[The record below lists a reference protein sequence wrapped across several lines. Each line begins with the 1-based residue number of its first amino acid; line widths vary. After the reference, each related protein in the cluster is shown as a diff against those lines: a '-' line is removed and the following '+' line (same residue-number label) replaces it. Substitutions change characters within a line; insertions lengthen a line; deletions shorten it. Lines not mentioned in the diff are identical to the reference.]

1 MISLANTT
9 HTEKAILEDEYEH
22 EAVPISVRKGVMSVV
37 SVWTGFPMIITG
49 AITGATIVAGLGFQK
64 GLWAI
69 LLGNLILLL
78 YVGTLGVLSTKQGY
92 NFALQASTTFGR
104 KGYVV
109 ASGLLSTL
117 IIGWFAVQTGLTGA
131 FMNAAFGANLFWM
144 TLIAGI
150 IYLGI
155 TFIGIKGLTYIGV
168 ISAPLFVILG
178 IWAVVGV
185 TSESGWGA
193 VTSYAGNP
201 DLSFSFGVGL
211 TIVIALFIDAGTM
224 TGDFNRWAKN
234 SRDSVIGTFSAFPLA
249 NVIAMLVGGIIV
261 ATAVE
266 TDVFRYFA
274 DQGGFLAVLAVLFL
288 FINLGSVCSHCLY
301 NGAVGWSHLTG
312 GKFRTAAVILGII
325 GIIAA
330 VAGVWSL
337 FISWL
342 TLLGVVVPPIGAI
355 IIVDQF
361 ILRKGADIND
371 NIRIKPFVAW
381 IIGSTAAL
389 IVEFTVP
396 QFSTAIVGMI
406 VAGVVYGII
415 AANGKSVV

>member
-1 MISLANTT
+1 
-9 HTEKAILEDEYEH
+9 
-22 EAVPISVRKGVMSVV
+22 
-37 SVWTGFPMIITG
+37 
-49 AITGATIVAGLGFQK
+49 
-64 GLWAI
+64 
-69 LLGNLILLL
+69 
-78 YVGTLGVLSTKQGY
+78 
-92 NFALQASTTFGR
+92 
-104 KGYVV
+104 
-109 ASGLLSTL
+109 
-117 IIGWFAVQTGLTGA
+117 
-131 FMNAAFGANLFWM
+131 
-144 TLIAGI
+144 
-150 IYLGI
+150 
-155 TFIGIKGLTYIGV
+155 
-168 ISAPLFVILG
+168 
-178 IWAVVGV
+178 
-185 TSESGWGA
+185 
-193 VTSYAGNP
+193 
-201 DLSFSFGVGL
+201 
-211 TIVIALFIDAGTM
+211 
-224 TGDFNRWAKN
+224 
-234 SRDSVIGTFSAFPLA
+234 
-249 NVIAMLVGGIIV
+249 MLVGGIIV

-415 AANGKSVV
+415 AANEKVTIAPGTITATKL

>member
-1 MISLANTT
+1 MANTT

-224 TGDFNRWAKN
+224 T
-234 SRDSVIGTFSAFPLA
+234 
-249 NVIAMLVGGIIV
+249 
-261 ATAVE
+261 
-266 TDVFRYFA
+266 
-274 DQGGFLAVLAVLFL
+274 
-288 FINLGSVCSHCLY
+288 
-301 NGAVGWSHLTG
+301 
-312 GKFRTAAVILGII
+312 
-325 GIIAA
+325 
-330 VAGVWSL
+330 
-337 FISWL
+337 
-342 TLLGVVVPPIGAI
+342 
-355 IIVDQF
+355 
-361 ILRKGADIND
+361 
-371 NIRIKPFVAW
+371 
-381 IIGSTAAL
+381 
-389 IVEFTVP
+389 
-396 QFSTAIVGMI
+396 
-406 VAGVVYGII
+406 
-415 AANGKSVV
+415 